1 MYRGLRVSREFRV
14 LRVYKVSRVC
24 WVLRVSKVSRV
35 SWVSKVLKDYRVFK
49 ASKVFKDHKDR
60 LVSHYQLVLQS
71 LQIMLMFGL
80 IAQLELNTL
89 ILMMV
94 IAISGLS

>member
-1 MYRGLRVSREFRV
+1 VFKELLVFKEFRV
-14 LRVYKVSRVC
+14 LRVYKVSRVS

-35 SWVSKVLKDYRVFK
+35 SWVSKVLKDYKVYK
-49 ASKVFKDHKDR
+49 ATKVFKDHKDR
-60 LVSHYQLVLQS
+60 LVSHYQLILQS

-80 IAQLELNTL
+80 IAQLEQNTL

-94 IAISGLS
+94 TVISG

>member
-1 MYRGLRVSREFRV
+1 VLRVSRVF
-14 LRVYKVSRVC
+14 KVI
-24 WVLRVSKVSRV
+24 
-35 SWVSKVLKDYRVFK
+35 WVSKVLKAYRAFK
-49 ASKVFKDHKDR
+49 VTKVFKDHKDR
-60 LVSHYQLVLQS
+60 LASHYQLVLQS

-94 IAISGLS
+94 TAISGLS